1 MNHRHWNHP
10 LVSHSGAQRIYSILA
25 VTALAFGLSACNK
38 QEQPTVGQKLDSAV
52 QKTEQAAVD
61 ARNKAESALKD
72 AETKVQEGAAKVQ
85 SGAQEMGTAA
95 IGAVDDATITA
106 QVSAGLA
113 KDPDLSALNI
123 DVDTRAG
130 AVTLTGP
137 APNAS
142 AGERAETIAKGVKG
156 VVSVTN
162 HLKVAG

>member
-1 MNHRHWNHP
+1 MHIGHFSP
-10 LVSHSGAQRIYSILA
+10 PGAQRIWSILG
-25 VTALAFGLSACNK
+25 VSALAFDLTACNK

-52 QKTEQAAVD
+52 QQTEQAAAD
-61 ARNKAESALKD
+61 AKMKAESALKS
-72 AETKVQEGAAKVQ
+72 AETQVEEGAAKVQ

-95 IGAVDDATITA
+95 MGAVDDATITA

-113 KDPDLSALNI
+113 KDPDLSALKI

-142 AGERAETIAKGVKG
+142 ARERAETIAKEVKG

-162 HLKVAG
+162 NLKLAS

>member
-72 AETKVQEGAAKVQ
+72 AETKVQEGAA
-85 SGAQEMGTAA
+85 
-95 IGAVDDATITA
+95 
-106 QVSAGLA
+106 
-113 KDPDLSALNI
+113 
-123 DVDTRAG
+123 
-130 AVTLTGP
+130 
-137 APNAS
+137 
-142 AGERAETIAKGVKG
+142 
-156 VVSVTN
+156 
-162 HLKVAG
+162 